1 MKSKII
7 STYDKNYLFVSTP
20 KQLKTY
26 NGKNV
31 INLCL
36 RNIDDIFN
44 EFNVGD
50 VYWYIKIDISANYT
64 QSVIN
69 KIYNGS
75 LKMFD
80 KYLII
85 DKGLI
90 LCDNYKGNWHAYTS
104 FLCMNGNKE
113 LTRLNYYQLNSKDY
127 TQQQLIRYF
136 KNAKQHFEKEL
147 SSLDKDKD
155 KIKYRNRVRVIQ
167 QCSELIEKLPRL
179 FV

>member
-1 MKSKII
+1 
-7 STYDKNYLFVSTP
+7 
-20 KQLKTY
+20 
-26 NGKNV
+26 
-31 INLCL
+31 
-36 RNIDDIFN
+36 
-44 EFNVGD
+44 
-50 VYWYIKIDISANYT
+50 
-64 QSVIN
+64 
-69 KIYNGS
+69 
-75 LKMFD
+75 MFD

-90 LCDNYKGNWHAYTS
+90 LCDNYKGHWHAYTT
-104 FLCMNGNKE
+104 FLCMNGDKE

-127 TQQQLIRYF
+127 TQQQLIKYF

-155 KIKYRNRVRVIQ
+155 RIKYRNREIVIH